1 MSEREQF
8 ETAYRQEFG
17 KRWVCPQRQDMFKR
31 ETNRYAHL
39 SVQDMWVM
47 WQAARAQPA
56 QAEAVRWGVDWGTHG
71 DRTCVSIIK
80 KHEDGTMEVVATEYE
95 PERKTAPQQA
105 EAVPSDVARDA
116 ERWRTFLAT
125 RPANT
130 HAVINDAIDAVT
142 AKGEKS

>member
-56 QAEAVRWGVDWGTHG
+56 QAEAVPPGYVMVPVDVLKAASESLGSF
-71 DRTCVSIIK
+71 VS
-80 KHEDGTMEVVATEYE
+80 DNGWTDADM
-95 PERKTAPQQA
+95 QA
-105 EAVPSDVARDA
+105 MDN
-116 ERWRTFLAT
+116 L
-125 RPANT
+125 
-130 HAVINDAIDAVT
+130 DAIIAQQ
-142 AKGEKS
+142 KGQQP